1 MKRPL
6 WDRMG
11 IQGAVLFALTFIIKC
26 GLLMWKNMDIN
37 SIMGGWDFM
46 MGMFLMMAVL
56 GDWEGKR

>member
-11 IQGAVLFALTFIIKC
+11 FQGAIGFSLTFIIKC
-26 GLLMWKNMDIN
+26 GLLMWKNVDIN
-37 SIMGGWDFM
+37 LQIGGWDFM
-46 MGMFLMMAVL
+46 MGLLLMMAIL